1 MRTKSLLAAAVVVVL
16 SATGCYPAGA
26 PFTDEDVA
34 AITAL
39 GQAYQ
44 AALLGGDAAAVAAL
58 YTEDATEMPPHNVA
72 RQGRAAIQEAYEAGP
87 LMTTFTITSKQMEGF
102 GDLAYE
108 MGIWTATMEMEG
120 MEEPYQDAG
129 KYLVV
134 CEKQADGTWLMKASI
149 WNSDIPMP
157 E

>member
-16 SATGCYPAGA
+16 SATGCYPAAG
-26 PFTDEDVA
+26 PLSDEDVA

-39 GQAYQ
+39 GQAYRDAVLAGDAPAI
-44 AALLGGDAAAVAAL
+44 AALH
-58 YTEDATEMPPHNVA
+58 TEDAVEMPPNMVA
-72 RQGRAAIQEAYEAGP
+72 RQGRAAIQEAYGTGP
-87 LMTTFTITSKQMEGF
+87 LMTTFTITSKQTEGF
-102 GDLAYE
+102 GNLAYE
-108 MGIWTATMEMEG
+108 LGIWTASMEIEG

-129 KYLVV
+129 KYMVV
-134 CEKQADGTWLMKASI
+134 CEKQADGTWLMKATM